1 MDKIWI
7 VSENSSGYPALA
19 ALASSLGA
27 SAQAVWIGNREG
39 ADTVSASSVEQVLWA
54 DVPEGALYEN
64 GSAAVLAAFRESA
77 PDAVLAATS
86 KRTRLLAAQLAAA
99 AGTRVVND
107 ATSVTI
113 DEGGSPCAEHMV
125 YGGNAYRTEQV
136 TDGCAIILVSTSLLA
151 AQDVRKPGENAPIV
165 ELAPSRAP
173 GIALVDR
180 SHREVEQVNL
190 SAARNVISV
199 GRGLA
204 REEDLQL
211 ARELAAAVN
220 AELGCTRPIAE
231 GEGWM
236 SRERYIGV
244 SGAMLKPELFIAL
257 GVSGQV
263 QHMVGVTGART
274 IIAINKDKNA
284 PVFRYADYGI
294 VGDLYEVVPQLVELL
309 K

>member
-1 MDKIWI
+1 MDRIWI
-7 VSENSSGYPALA
+7 VSENSGDYPALA
-19 ALASSLGA
+19 ALANSLGTNTE
-27 SAQAVWIGNREG
+27 AVWIGSREG
-39 ADTVSASSVEQVLWA
+39 ADKVSASNVKKVLWA
-54 DVPEGALYEN
+54 DTPEDALYED
-64 GSAAVLAAFRESA
+64 GGASVLAAFREDA

-107 ATSVTI
+107 VTSVSL
-113 DEGGSPCAEHMV
+113 DENGLLCAEHMV

-136 TDGCAIILVSTSLLA
+136 VDGCAIVLASAGLLA
-151 AQDVRKPGENAPIV
+151 TQDAQEAGESAPVV
-165 ELAPSRAP
+165 ELAPSQAR
-173 GIALVDR
+173 GITLVDR
-180 SHREVEQVNL
+180 SHREVERVNL
-190 SAARNVISV
+190 SAARTVVSV
-199 GRGLA
+199 GRGFA
-204 REEDLQL
+204 QEEDL
-211 ARELAAAVN
+211 ELAQELASVVN

-244 SGAMLKPELFIAL
+244 SGAILKPELFIAL
-257 GVSGQV
+257 GVSGQI

-274 IIAINKDKNA
+274 IVAINKDKNA